1 MKKYVEPSIMLV
13 SILNSESV
21 LNTLSGGDEEG
32 YGEPM
37 ANINGYN
44 DEEDDRDGG
53 RRGHRLR
60 RIIDKLCL
68 FDGTTLT
75 RRKTIN
81 LFLTE
86 SSRKGG
92 SSCAGAAAV
101 Y

>member
-13 SILNSESV
+13 SILNRESV

-53 RRGHRLR
+53 RRGRGGAVW
-60 RIIDKLCL
+60 DD
-68 FDGTTLT
+68 FD
-75 RRKTIN
+75 
-81 LFLTE
+81 E
-86 SSRKGG
+86 EED
-92 SSCAGAAAV
+92 